1 MNPHFL
7 IITNSLILA
16 SKFNNKSTDSI
27 DFSHMNYLLEL
38 FKTILADLYVPD
50 KTANITALLAC
61 LVVLFLVAYFAHW
74 LTRRILAKIVHQ
86 FVAKTK
92 TQWDDFLVKRKVFS
106 ALAHLSSALIIYYT
120 YDFSGVEFVSDL
132 LYNLG
137 NVYFIIII
145 TLFAVRLA
153 NAANDIYQTTAYA
166 VNRPIKGYIQLL
178 QILFI
183 CIAVIFFIS
192 ILMGKSPLY
201 LIGGLGAIA
210 AVLLLVFKDTI
221 LSLVASIQLSANH
234 MLKPGDWI
242 SMPSHNADGT
252 VIDISLNTVKVQN
265 WDKTITTIPTY
276 ALVSESFSNW
286 IGMEESGGRR
296 IKRSVN
302 LDMRSVR
309 FCDKALLEKL
319 SRFYMLKDYLAE
331 REKEIKEYNKKL
343 NVEEGDVFNGRR
355 QTNLGIFRRYLEN
368 YLHQHPMIHQDMTF
382 LVRHLQPSEKGLP
395 LEFYVFSKSQ
405 EWAKYESIQA
415 DIMDHVL
422 AILPE
427 FGLRVFQNPS
437 GNDISDF
444 LSQHNAPLKNT

>member
-1 MNPHFL
+1 
-7 IITNSLILA
+7 
-16 SKFNNKSTDSI
+16 
-27 DFSHMNYLLEL
+27 MNYLLEL
-38 FKTILADLYVPD
+38 FQTILKDLYVPE
-50 KTANITALLAC
+50 KTAQVIAIFVSLI
-61 LVVLFLVAYFAHW
+61 VLFLVAYLVHW
-74 LTRRILAKIVHQ
+74 LTRLILAKVVHQ
-86 FVAKTK
+86 FVEKTK
-92 TQWDDFLVKRKVFS
+92 NPWDDFLLQRKVFS

-120 YDFSGVEFVSDL
+120 YQFSGNEFITNVLYGIMQIYFVSI
-132 LYNLG
+132 
-137 NVYFIIII
+137 F

-153 NAANDIYQTTAYA
+153 NAGNDIYQTTPYA
-166 VNRPIKGYIQLL
+166 INRPIKGYIQLL

-183 CIAVIFFIS
+183 CIAIIFIIS
-192 ILMGKSPLY
+192 ILIDKSPLF
-201 LIGGLGAIA
+201 LIGGLGAVA

-221 LSLVASIQLSANH
+221 LSLVASIQLSANK

-242 SMPSHNADGT
+242 AMPSHNADGT

-276 ALVSESFSNW
+276 ALVSESFNNW
-286 IGMEESGGRR
+286 IGMEQSGGRR

-319 SRFYMLKDYLAE
+319 SHFHLLKDYLQE
-331 REKEIKEYNKKL
+331 RENEITDHNKKL
-343 NVEEGDVFNGRR
+343 NVQEGDVFNGRR

-368 YLHQHPMIHQDMTF
+368 YLRQHPMVHQEMTF

-395 LEFYVFSKSQ
+395 LEFYVFSKDQ

-437 GNDISDF
+437 GNDISEF
-444 LSQHNAPLKNT
+444 LGKQNIPLKNV

>member
-1 MNPHFL
+1 M
-7 IITNSLILA
+7 
-16 SKFNNKSTDSI
+16 K
-27 DFSHMNYLLEL
+27 YLLKL
-38 FKTILADLYVPD
+38 FKTILGDLYVPEE
-50 KTANITALLAC
+50 TANVIAIFAC
-61 LVVLFLVAYFAHW
+61 LVVLFLAAYLAHW
-74 LTRRILAKIVHQ
+74 LTRKILIKVVHQ
-86 FVAKTK
+86 FAAKTT
-92 TQWDDFLVKRKVFS
+92 TQWDDFLIKRRVFS
-106 ALAHLSSALIIYYT
+106 ALAHLSSALIIYYARN
-120 YDFSGVEFVSDL
+120 FSGTEFISNL
-132 LYNLG
+132 LSSLVNI
-137 NVYFIIII
+137 YFIGIFS
-145 TLFAVRLA
+145 LFAVRLA

-183 CIAVIFFIS
+183 CIAAIFLIS
-192 ILMGKSPLY
+192 ILIGKSPIF

-276 ALVSESFSNW
+276 ALVSESFNNW
-286 IGMEESGGRR
+286 VGMEESGGRR

-309 FCDKALLEKL
+309 FCDKALLDKL
-319 SRFYMLKDYLAE
+319 SRFYMLKDYLTE
-331 REKEIKEYNKKL
+331 REKEIQEHNKKL
-343 NVEEGDVFNGRR
+343 KVEEGDVFNGRR
-355 QTNLGIFRRYLEN
+355 QTNLGIFRHYLEN
-368 YLHQHPMIHQDMTF
+368 YLRQHPKIHQDMTF

-395 LEFYVFSKSQ
+395 LEFYVFSKDK
-405 EWAKYESIQA
+405 EWAKYEEIQA

-444 LSQHNAPLKNT
+444 LSQQNIPLKNA

>member
-1 MNPHFL
+1 
-7 IITNSLILA
+7 
-16 SKFNNKSTDSI
+16 
-27 DFSHMNYLLEL
+27 MNYLLEL
-38 FKTILADLYVPD
+38 FKTILSDLYVPD
-50 KTANITALLAC
+50 KPASSIAIFAC
-61 LVVLFLVAYFAHW
+61 LLVLFLVAYLAHW
-74 LTRRILAKIVHQ
+74 LTRRILVKVVHQ
-86 FVAKTK
+86 LAAKTK
-92 TQWDDFLVKRKVFS
+92 TQWDDFLIKRSVFS
-106 ALAHLSSALIIYYT
+106 ALAHLSSALIIYYAHN
-120 YDFSGVEFVSDL
+120 FSGNEFISNL
-132 LYNLG
+132 LSNLV
-137 NVYFIIII
+137 NIYFIGIFSM
-145 TLFAVRLA
+145 FAVRLA

-192 ILMGKSPLY
+192 ILIGKSPML

-242 SMPSHNADGT
+242 SMPSHGADGT

-286 IGMEESGGRR
+286 VGMEESGGRR
-296 IKRSVN
+296 IMRSVN

-309 FCDKALLEKL
+309 FCDKALLDKL
-319 SRFYMLKDYLAE
+319 RHFYLLKDYLAE
-331 REKEIKEYNKKL
+331 REEEIASYNKKL
-343 NVEEGDVFNGRR
+343 NVQEGDVFNGRR

-368 YLHQHPMIHQDMTF
+368 YLHQHPLIHQDMTF

-395 LEFYVFSKSQ
+395 LEFYVFSKDQ
-405 EWAKYESIQA
+405 EWAKYEALQA

-437 GNDISDF
+437 GNDITDF
-444 LSQHNAPLKNT
+444 LSQQNIPLKKA

>member
-1 MNPHFL
+1 M
-7 IITNSLILA
+7 
-16 SKFNNKSTDSI
+16 K
-27 DFSHMNYLLEL
+27 YLLEL
-38 FKTILADLYVPD
+38 FKNILLDFYLPET
-50 KTANITALLAC
+50 TANAIAIATC
-61 LVVLFLVAYFAHW
+61 LIVLFLLAYLVHW

-106 ALAHLSSALIIYYT
+106 ALAHLSSALLIYYS
-120 YDFSGVEFVSDL
+120 YDFSGLEFIGKL
-132 LYNLG
+132 LYNLV
-137 NVYFIIII
+137 NIYFIIIL
-145 TLFAVRLA
+145 TLFAMRLA
-153 NAANDIYQTTAYA
+153 SAANDIYQTTPYA
-166 VNRPIKGYIQLL
+166 VNRPIKGYIQLM
-178 QILFI
+178 QILFV

-192 ILMGKSPLY
+192 IMIGKSPVY

-221 LSLVASIQLSANH
+221 LSLVASIQLSANK

-242 SMPSHNADGT
+242 AMPSHGADGT

-309 FCDKALLEKL
+309 FCDKALLDKL
-319 SRFYMLKDYLAE
+319 SRFYLLKDYLAE
-331 REKEIKEYNKKL
+331 REKEIEEYNKKL
-343 NVEEGDVFNGRR
+343 NVQEGDVFNGRR

-444 LSQHNAPLKNT
+444 LNQQYTPVKKA